1 MQMQPNSDI
10 LSQDRKILAKLDA
23 KTFLITGGN
32 GMLGRAYQTQLKHLV
47 PTAKVYY
54 LNKAELDVRRIDAF
68 APYNRV
74 RPDYVVHCA
83 ALVDADYCEDHE
95 DEATDSIVAGTNN
108 VLEFTRQ
115 CGAKLLYPQSFL
127 IYDGADP
134 LIDEKTMPRPLN
146 VYGRLKLTAE
156 KNALDGSVPALA
168 VRMGGFFGGM
178 SADNNFVGRITP
190 HLAKL
195 IRQGTPSIEIG
206 NRVWQPTYTDDLA
219 ANSLL
224 LLATDCVGTY
234 CMASQGSASF
244 HELTIE
250 IARQLGISDKIEINS
265 IDATL
270 FAAKERA
277 KRPLSAIMRN
287 QRLQDEGLD
296 RQRPWQT
303 SLAEYLN
310 QPFFRDI
317 FK

>member
-1 MQMQPNSDI
+1 MQPNSDI
-10 LSQDRKILAKLDA
+10 LTQDRKSLAKLA
-23 KTFLITGGN
+23 GKTFLITGGN

-47 PTAKVYY
+47 PTAKVHC
-54 LNKAELDVRRIDAF
+54 LNKAELDVRRPYAF
-68 APYNRV
+68 APYKSV

-95 DEATDSIVAGTNN
+95 DEGTDAIVAGTHN
-108 VLEFTRQ
+108 VVEFTRQ
-115 CGAKLLYPQSFL
+115 CGAKLIYPQSFL
-127 IYDGADP
+127 IYDGAVP
-134 LIDEKTMPRPLN
+134 LIDEKTIPRPLN

-156 KNALDGSVPALA
+156 EHALDGSVPALS

-195 IRQGTPSIEIG
+195 LRQGTPSIEIG

-224 LLATDCVGTY
+224 LLATDCAGKY
-234 CMASQGSASF
+234 CMASQGWASF

-250 IARQLGISDKIEINS
+250 IANQLGISDKIEIYG
-265 IDATL
+265 IDAAL
-270 FAAKERA
+270 LAKKERA
-277 KRPLSAIMRN
+277 KRPVSAIMRN

-296 RQRPWQT
+296 RQRHWQA

-310 QPFFRDI
+310 QPFFKDI

>member
-1 MQMQPNSDI
+1 
-10 LSQDRKILAKLDA
+10 
-23 KTFLITGGN
+23 
-32 GMLGRAYQTQLKHLV
+32 MLGRAFQTQLKKFV
-47 PTAKVYY
+47 PSGNVHC
-54 LNKAELDVRRIDAF
+54 LNKAELDVRSPDAF
-68 APYNRV
+68 APYESV
-74 RPDYVVHCA
+74 RPDYVMHCA
-83 ALVDADYCEDHE
+83 ALVDADYCENHE
-95 DEATDSIVAGTNN
+95 NEGTESIVAGTQN
-108 VLEFTRQ
+108 VIEFTRK

-134 LIDEKTMPRPLN
+134 LIDEKTIPRPLN
-146 VYGRLKLTAE
+146 VYGRLKCMAE
-156 KNALDGSVPALA
+156 NHALDGSVPALS

-195 IRQGTPSIEIG
+195 IRQDAPSIGIG
-206 NRVWQPTYTDDLA
+206 TRVWQPTYTEDIA

-224 LLATDCVGTY
+224 LLAADCAGIY
-234 CMASQGSASF
+234 CMASQGSTSF

-250 IARQLGISDKIEINS
+250 IAKQLGISNKIKINS
-265 IDATL
+265 VDAALLAT
-270 FAAKERA
+270 KERA

-310 QPFFRDI
+310 HSFFKDMFNERLTAIDAT
-317 FK
+317 